1 MRFLAGWS
9 VVAFAALA
17 SCAPSAPLSRRDC
30 TSKGIFAHYM
40 IGEIFDKHTKKDI
53 QDAMDLGLDA
63 FALNI
68 NSLKSWATDTV
79 EHLFKNADD
88 LGFKLFFSFDFGP
101 DNFGDPSEVVDYL
114 KPFLSRPS
122 YYAHNGKQ
130 LVTTFGG
137 EQFDDGKISQFK
149 SNVGGNILFIPG
161 LYNGA
166 ASADIFSKNPSYDGV
181 FGWNSWPSS
190 FSGNVETTAETTDDA
205 VWAQAI
211 SNSPGKLRIA
221 GLSPINFKHYAG
233 QNWYRRGEQNL
244 EVRMAALLKDQP
256 DMIEIQT
263 WNDAPESH
271 YIGNIWDEP
280 NTGNTEAQ
288 GWYKGFD
295 HTGYQQVIKAFA
307 KAWHTCE
314 SAENMV
320 PTNGKSIQG
329 AFWHHVLTVG
339 GDCGAD
345 PKGKPD
351 PLPAEDSVSGVVL
364 AAKGSAGLVAVVN
377 NGEQELGKL
386 TLTEGY
392 NSFKFDNL
400 GAGKVQLEVW
410 DGSTMVGGGYSNQTV
425 QTSSN
430 ICNYNFQVVGFPG

>member
-1 MRFLAGWS
+1 M
-9 VVAFAALA
+9 
-17 SCAPSAPLSRRDC
+17 
-30 TSKGIFAHYM
+30 
-40 IGEIFDKHTKKDI
+40 
-53 QDAMDLGLDA
+53 
-63 FALNI
+63 
-68 NSLKSWATDTV
+68 
-79 EHLFKNADD
+79 
-88 LGFKLFFSFDFGP
+88 
-101 DNFGDPSEVVDYL
+101 VDYL

-137 EQFDDGKISQFK
+137 EQFDDSKISQFK
-149 SNVGGNILFIPG
+149 SNVGGNVLFIPG

-166 ASADIFSKNPSYDGV
+166 TSADIFSKNPSYDGV

-190 FSGNVETTAETTDDA
+190 SAGNVETTPETTDDA
-205 VWAQAI
+205 VWAQAV
-211 SNSPGKLRIA
+211 SKSPGKLRIA

-271 YIGNIWDEP
+271 YIGNLWDEP

-307 KAWHTCE
+307 KAWHNCE
-314 SAENMV
+314 SATNMV
-320 PTNGKSIQG
+320 PTNGKRVQG

-339 GDCGAD
+339 GDCSAD
-345 PKGKPD
+345 PKGKPN

-377 NGEQELGKL
+377 NGDKELGKL

-392 NSFKFDNL
+392 NSFKFNNL
-400 GAGKVQLEVW
+400 GAGKVQLEVCESIPESEIMKALLMKRGHRGW
-410 DGSTMVGGGYSNQTV
+410 QHHGWWWLQQPDCADELECLQLQLPGRRVPRVGASHVEHCVLDLPDSDGVFSCRLTSGVDTFCIYINFTHLFQDIPVHSRSASTTCSE
-425 QTSSN
+425 
-430 ICNYNFQVVGFPG
+430 

>member
-1 MRFLAGWS
+1 
-9 VVAFAALA
+9 
-17 SCAPSAPLSRRDC
+17 
-30 TSKGIFAHYM
+30 M
-40 IGEIFDKHTKKDI
+40 IGEITDEHTKKDV

-68 NSLKSWATDTV
+68 NSLESWATGTV
-79 EHLFKNADD
+79 ERLFKNADD
-88 LGFKLFFSFDFGP
+88 LGFKLFFSFDFGVN
-101 DNFGDPSEVVDYL
+101 NFGDPSQVVDYL

-122 YYAHNGKQ
+122 YYALNGKQ

-149 SNVGGNILFIPG
+149 SDVGGNILFIPG
-161 LYNGA
+161 LYNQA
-166 ASADIFSKNPSYDGV
+166 PDANLFSSFPSYDGV
-181 FGWNSWPSS
+181 FGWNSWPAQSA
-190 FSGNVETTAETTDDA
+190 GLVETNASTTDDGI
-205 VWAQAI
+205 WAQAV

-221 GLSPINFKHYAG
+221 GLSPVNFKHYAG

-244 EVRMAALLKDQP
+244 EFRMAELLSGENAP

-280 NTGNTEAQ
+280 NAGNTEAQ

-295 HTGYQQVIKAFA
+295 HTGYQQVIKGFA
-307 KAWHTCE
+307 KAWHSCE
-314 SAENMV
+314 TDLASVV
-320 PTNGKSIQG
+320 PTNGKSVQG

-339 GDCGAD
+339 GDCSAD
-345 PKGKPD
+345 PKGKPE

-364 AAKGSAGLVAVVN
+364 VAKGSTGLVAVVN
-377 NGEQELGKL
+377 NGDKELGKV
-386 TLTEGY
+386 TLNEGY
-392 NSFKFDNL
+392 NKFKFDNL

-410 DGSTMVGGGYSNQTV
+410 DGSTMVAGGYSNQSV
-425 QTSSN
+425 QTSAD
-430 ICNYNFQVVGFPG
+430 ICNYNFQVVGFPE